1 MKFTKFAVLLFGTL
15 LLMSVLQ
22 PPLWFEASRWAI
34 WAGSLAILV
43 SGAQGA
49 GQAVGRHG
57 PGEGLPVPF
66 HFPVAHS
73 SHVSEPRVHKCGHI
87 GNVQGMLLVP
97 FPASLCLAA
106 LALFFFLKG
115 LMLLCSLVAFLWY

>member
-1 MKFTKFAVLLFGTL
+1 
-15 LLMSVLQ
+15 MSVLQ

-57 PGEGLPVPF
+57 PREGLPVPF
-66 HFPVAHS
+66 HFPIAHS
-73 SHVSEPRVHKCGHI
+73 SHVSEPRVHKWV

-106 LALFFFLKG
+106 LALFFFFEVTNVTLQLG
-115 LMLLCSLVAFLWY
+115 CFPSILTPFRAAEAPSRRS